1 MYAQATL
8 RQLTALEAL
17 AARGARTALA
27 ERANDDDRAAE
38 DEFPSQIV
46 LPFMEVIH
54 TCFVLIL
61 KCIYVC
67 PISLHKRYGTMTSR

>member
-27 ERANDDDRAAE
+27 ERANDDDRAAA
-38 DEFPSQIV
+38 
-46 LPFMEVIH
+46 
-54 TCFVLIL
+54 IL
-61 KCIYVC
+61 GRGERGLRSDLSNANRHQKFDV
-67 PISLHKRYGTMTSR
+67 KF